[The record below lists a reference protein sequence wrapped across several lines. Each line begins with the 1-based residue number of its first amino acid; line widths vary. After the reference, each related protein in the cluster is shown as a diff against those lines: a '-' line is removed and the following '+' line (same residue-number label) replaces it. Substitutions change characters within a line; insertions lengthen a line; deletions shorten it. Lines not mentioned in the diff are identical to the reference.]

1 MSCVVSAGPQQR
13 IETNAE
19 SGLSETLEGEST
31 FDALRRYRR
40 RALIVRSIDELDDLM
55 RTHYFE
61 SPQRSPDLELAYE
74 RLRLALALVQDKN
87 GWISLGHGEDGGA
100 ADMAALNSLT
110 RRERQVLSMISDG
123 KPTKNIAWELGIAIK
138 TAMAHR
144 ANLMEKLSIHDT
156 ANLVR
161 FAIRTGLCK
170 P

>member
-1 MSCVVSAGPQQR
+1 MACGASANIPPRTEPDAG
-13 IETNAE
+13 
-19 SGLSETLEGEST
+19 SGISEELAGENT

-40 RALIVRSIDELDDLM
+40 RALIVQTIEELDDLM

-61 SPQRSPDLELAYE
+61 SPERSPQLDLAYE
-74 RLRLALALVQDKN
+74 RLRLALALVQDRN
-87 GWISLGHGEDGGA
+87 EWISLGHAEDGGA
-100 ADMAALNSLT
+100 ADSAALNALT
-110 RRERQVLSMISDG
+110 RRERQVLSMISEG